1 MGERMKRRGRLL
13 ALSLVVAGL
22 AAGAA
27 APVLAQVGP
36 SMLPFAALTGSNLS
50 GTATLTES
58 AGGGA
63 GSTRIDV
70 RLNSGS
76 GDHPMHIHEG
86 PCATVNPAP
95 WYALHNVQQGTSGT
109 DVTLTV
115 AELTRAPKSI
125 LVHQSAQD
133 IDTWVACADIVIPAV
148 AAPAGAAPGPTVLPP
163 GGEPVLSL
171 RPVAA
176 GLLFALGALGLAVRR
191 RRPSRA

>member
-1 MGERMKRRGRLL
+1 MKRRVRLW
-13 ALSLVVAGL
+13 ALLLTLAGL
-22 AAGAA
+22 ASGAV

-36 SMLPFAALTGSNLS
+36 PALAFEALTGSNLS
-50 GTATLTES
+50 GTATLTET
-58 AGGGA
+58 GGGDA

-70 RLNSGS
+70 RLSSGS

-86 PCATVNPAP
+86 PCATVDPAP

-109 DVTLTV
+109 EVTLTV

-125 LVHQSAQD
+125 LVHRSAQD

-163 GGEPVLSL
+163 GGEPVLPL

-176 GLLFALGALGLAVRR
+176 GLLFGLGALGLAVRR
-191 RRPSRA
+191 LRPSRS